1 MSKEHNK
8 KENKE
13 EDKQLDMEENQQQDA
28 EEQIISIPKAE
39 YEQLQLSRDNAAAA
53 LEKMLRIQAD
63 FENSRKRL
71 ERDKTDF
78 IKYANDQIISQLIPF
93 VDDFKRAFAAAD
105 QTKDFEVL
113 HKGVEMILKHL
124 IELLKQ
130 KGVTEIEAVGK
141 KFDPA
146 FHEAML
152 QVETDE
158 HPEDTIVEEFQK
170 GYLLNDRVL
179 RAAKVKVAKAKE
191 QENKEDNI

>member
-8 KENKE
+8 KEDKE
-13 EDKQLDMEENQQQDA
+13 EDKQLDLEENQQPDA
-28 EEQIISIPKAE
+28 EEQMISIPKAE
-39 YEQLQLSRDNAAAA
+39 YEQLQLSRNNAAEA
-53 LEKMLRIQAD
+53 LEKMLRIRAD

-113 HKGVEMILKHL
+113 HRGVEMILKHL

-158 HPEDTIVEEFQK
+158 HPENTIVEEFQK

-191 QENKEDNI
+191 

>member
-1 MSKEHNK
+1 MK
-8 KENKE
+8 KEIDKDAADQEKPEKDATE
-13 EDKQLDMEENQQQDA
+13 EIVMV
-28 EEQIISIPKAE
+28 PKSE
-39 YEQLQLSRDNAAAA
+39 YEQLQISRDNAAEA

-71 ERDKTDF
+71 ERDKNDF

-124 IELLKQ
+124 LDLLKQ
-130 KGVTEIEAVGK
+130 KGVTEIESVGK
-141 KFDPA
+141 IFNPSL
-146 FHEAML
+146 HEAML

-158 HPEDTIVEEFQK
+158 HPENTIVEEFQK
-170 GYLLNDRVL
+170 GYCLNDRVL

-191 QENKEDNI
+191 